1 MANDQVTSTLFTL
14 GELWYMR
21 SVCRHESADQG
32 NWKAPPT
39 SLEFN
44 NCISEAILMCEEN
57 KIEEV
62 YILLSM
68 RDCLLL
74 DYVVDQGAKDV
85 KGILVGKPILL
96 KSFAA
101 RRHLTGG
108 HEATA
113 EEEEPNDWRL
123 LLGEFEKNYD
133 SSKRRRSKKAQE

>member
-1 MANDQVTSTLFTL
+1 MADLITHVSFSI
-14 GELWYMR
+14 GELWYIR

-32 NWKAPPT
+32 QWKAPPT
-39 SLEFN
+39 SLELN
-44 NCISEAILMCEEN
+44 THISEAILMCEDN
-57 KIEEV
+57 KIDEV
-62 YILLSM
+62 YIPLTLK
-68 RDCLLL
+68 DCLLL